1 MNWARKSPGLIDLN
15 CLQRQHWPVAFA
27 KNYGLVTLR
36 YSSTSRPQQE
46 RSIAE
51 DRAEYKDTNHT
62 RKDAEEVGGMSRRLA
77 QMTDESL
84 DYGGRSAEKAIE
96 EAGFS
101 EELKRQLEER
111 INDSKFRSDHPAAF
125 VELNMPVSL
134 TFFSKMDGAKYWPV

>member
-1 MNWARKSPGLIDLN
+1 MSWVRKPPGLIDLN

-36 YSSTSRPQQE
+36 YWSTSRPQHE
-46 RSIAE
+46 RSTAE
-51 DRAEYKDTNHT
+51 DRAEYKDTNYT
-62 RKDAEEVGGMSRRLA
+62 GKNAEGVGGMSRRLA

-84 DYGGRSAEKAIE
+84 DHGGRSAEKAMK

-111 INDSKFRSDHPAAF
+111 INNSKFRSDHPTAI

-134 TFFSKMDGAKYWPV
+134 MFFFKMDGANYWPV